1 MKRPRSTKRLRLGLL
16 VGTTSALLAAGTAGI
31 LCAQSRYG
39 NYAPAALGQL
49 DQAVP
54 QALRE
59 DSTFS
64 VSAFPLYPSEL
75 AAGEGQQ
82 ETNIFCGQCHSTR
95 YITTQPPLSSAA
107 WEAVVSKM
115 RKTYGAGIPES
126 AAQKIVQYLKIH
138 YSPK

>member
-1 MKRPRSTKRLRLGLL
+1 MKRQNFRPV
-16 VGTTSALLAAGTAGI
+16 VGTIFALLAAGTAGI
-31 LCAQSRYG
+31 LYAQSQYG
-39 NYAPAALGQL
+39 NYAPAALGKL

-59 DSTFS
+59 DASYS
-64 VSAFPLYPSEL
+64 VCAFPLYTPEL

-107 WEAVVSKM
+107 WEAVVTKM
-115 RKTYGAGIPES
+115 RKTYGAGIPEP

-138 YSPK
+138 YSPQ